1 MSARDHYCPVCAHD
15 FCLCQAINKEQV
27 LTEAKEMNPKDGVG
41 TGKVPMSTVPAVV
54 LAEIGLAMLE
64 GARKYG
70 RHNYRVAGI
79 RASVYYDAMLNDKWS
94 DDRPPST
101 RDLNWVQKLNETA
114 KAMIEKHPDALPAYT
129 KEGRS

>member
-1 MSARDHYCPVCAHD
+1 
-15 FCLCQAINKEQV
+15 
-27 LTEAKEMNPKDGVG
+27 
-41 TGKVPMSTVPAVV
+41 
-54 LAEIGLAMLE
+54 
-64 GARKYG
+64 
-70 RHNYRVAGI
+70 
-79 RASVYYDAMLNDKWS
+79 MLNDKWS